1 MHEWRKAGMKKISL
15 VAIAVVCLV
24 AYHLGQKVASANVES
39 IPTSSVAMVKTAF
52 TATGAKLS
60 EYEVHDWTTLQNKAL
75 SLSQLEAIGQKAA
88 MALAIS
94 TKPSWTRTTAGES
107 VVMYASQQVHKG
119 ANFALQATVELMSM
133 KFPNVTPQTALVI
146 RELVNTTNGNSM
158 STTYQRVLSAVL
170 ATGGQPHLNV
180 TMVGDL
186 SGQLN
191 TSARARVV
199 RHVFACTGGTPL
211 QGMQDAYTTS
221 TSGDV
226 PDFTGPSIRSGRQ
239 NLNIQVALH
248 KRDYQK
254 DTKVLVG
261 SPIITIEY

>member
-1 MHEWRKAGMKKISL
+1 MKKISL
-15 VAIAVVCLV
+15 VAIAVVCLI
-24 AYHLGQKVASANVES
+24 AYHLGQKVASASVES
-39 IPTSSVAMVKTAF
+39 SPTSAASLVATAF
-52 TATGAKLS
+52 AATGAKLS

-75 SLSQLEAIGQKAA
+75 TLSQLEAIGKQAA
-88 MALAIS
+88 KVLAIS
-94 TKPSWTRTTAGES
+94 TKPTWTRTSAGES
-107 VVMYASQQVHKG
+107 TVLYAVHQVKKG
-119 ANFALQATVELMSM
+119 ANRSLQATIELMSM
-133 KFPNVTPQTALVI
+133 KFPNVTPQTVLVI
-146 RELVNTTNGNSM
+146 RELVTTTNGFTM
-158 STTYQRVLSAVL
+158 HDTYQRVQSAVL
-170 ATGGQPHLNV
+170 AAGGQPHLNV

-191 TSARARVV
+191 TSARASVV
-199 RHVFACTGGTPL
+199 QHVFACTGGTPL

-226 PDFTGPSIRSGRQ
+226 PNFTGPSIRSGRQ
-239 NLNIQVALH
+239 NLNLQVALH